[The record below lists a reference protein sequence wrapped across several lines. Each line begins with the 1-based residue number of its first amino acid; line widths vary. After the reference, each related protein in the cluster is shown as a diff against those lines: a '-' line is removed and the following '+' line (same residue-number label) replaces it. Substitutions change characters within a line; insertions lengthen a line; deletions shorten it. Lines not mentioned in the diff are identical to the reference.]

1 MLTEINENGAVAK
14 ARILVEIDT
23 AKYLKCE
30 NNFS

>member
-1 MLTEINENGAVAK
+1 MLTEINENGDVAK

-23 AKYLKCE
+23 TKDLKCE